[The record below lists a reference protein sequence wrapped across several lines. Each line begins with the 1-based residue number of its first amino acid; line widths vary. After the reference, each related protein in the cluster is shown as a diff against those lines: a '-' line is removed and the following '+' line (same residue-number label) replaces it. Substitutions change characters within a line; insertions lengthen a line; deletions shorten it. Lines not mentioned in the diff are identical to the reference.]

1 MVWLTTNTTIV
12 LAEMISRI
20 MLFKA
25 MHYALKHK
33 EERRRVKRDWISE
46 GKDMSNM
53 IFLRMASQMH
63 KMESA
68 LILIVGQHKAF
79 LSH

>member
-1 MVWLTTNTTIV
+1 
-12 LAEMISRI
+12 MISGI

-53 IFLRMASQMH
+53 IFSKMASQMH